1 MRMLPGMLSHPLR
14 TLLEFVLSAVSV
26 MIVSALL
33 PGMKVRGFV
42 DALLFAVVTALLN
55 VLAWHTLLAV
65 FTVTISVLTLGIGMF
80 IINGLIFLIAQ
91 KLVRGVEISG
101 CFIASIA
108 AVLVSLLNSAMLALL
123 R

>member
-1 MRMLPGMLSHPLR
+1 MLPRMLAHPMR

-42 DALLFAVVTALLN
+42 DALLFAVVTAVLN
-55 VLAWHTLLAV
+55 VLAWHTIIAV
-65 FTVTISVLTLGIGMF
+65 FSVTFSVLTLGIGIF
-80 IINGLIFLIAQ
+80 IINGLIFLVAQ
-91 KLVRGVEISG
+91 KVVRGVEISG
-101 CFIASIA
+101 CFIASLA
-108 AVLVSLLNSAMLALL
+108 AFLVSVLNSAILALL